1 MYHLHLKRP
10 NIFRLKQL
18 NHFEQ
23 IAITKHANERLKERK
38 ITADDIVNC
47 ISTGE
52 IIKQYEDDKPLP
64 SCLILG
70 KSCNGKPLHIVVSND
85 DNFIYL
91 ITAYYP
97 DFLSDSFLF
106 SEQYCRTLQNLPA

>member
-1 MYHLHLKRP
+1 MLRKEFCSAKYFPLKHH
-10 NIFRLKQL
+10 

-97 DFLSDSFLF
+97 DPSVWKADFKTRKEL
-106 SEQYCRTLQNLPA
+106 

>member
-1 MYHLHLKRP
+1 MP
-10 NIFRLKQL
+10 NIFRLKKI
-18 NHFEQ
+18 NNFEQ

-70 KSCNGKPLHIVVSND
+70 KSCNVKTLHFVVSID
-85 DNFIYL
+85 DYFINL
-91 ITAYYP
+91 ITSYYP
-97 DFLSDSFLF
+97 DPTVWEADFKTRKEL
-106 SEQYCRTLQNLPA
+106 

>member
-1 MYHLHLKRP
+1 MKILGF
-10 NIFRLKQL
+10 IFQNLL
-18 NHFEQ
+18 VLASLT
-23 IAITKHANERLKERK
+23 ILK

-97 DFLSDSFLF
+97 DPSVWKADFKTRKEL
-106 SEQYCRTLQNLPA
+106 